1 MRKDMNKAHRE
12 LLNKKYND
20 VCEEYL
26 MAFCDNYNKV
36 YEQDS
41 WVAGDAGTIA
51 CVGDYFFDFIDVIKY
66 SVDNNLTDWDELI
79 KWYDYTLFANEYN
92 QTIPNFTAWHKGCP
106 RLTNE
111 EQERLIKLK
120 KDFEDTIKEYKNK
133 TNPF

>member
-1 MRKDMNKAHRE
+1 MNKAHRE
-12 LLNKKYND
+12 LLNKRYND

-26 MAFCDNYNKV
+26 MAFCDNYNRV
-36 YEQDS
+36 YERDS

-51 CVGDYFFDFIDVIKY
+51 CVEDYFFDFIDVVKY

>member
-36 YEQDS
+36 YERDS

-51 CVGDYFFDFIDVIKY
+51 CVSDYFFDFIDVIKY

-120 KDFEDTIKEYKNK
+120 KDFEDTIEEYKNK

>member
-1 MRKDMNKAHRE
+1 MNKAHRE
-12 LLNKKYND
+12 LLNKRYND

-26 MAFCDNYNKV
+26 MAFCDNYNRV
-36 YEQDS
+36 YERDS
-41 WVAGDAGTIA
+41 WVGGESGTIA
-51 CVGDYFFDFIDVIKY
+51 CVSDYFFDFIDVIKY

-120 KDFEDTIKEYKNK
+120 KDFEDTIVEYKNK

>member
-1 MRKDMNKAHRE
+1 MNKAHRE
-12 LLNKKYND
+12 LLNKRYSD

-26 MAFCDNYNKV
+26 MAFCNNYSRV

-66 SVDNNLTDWDELI
+66 SVDNNLTDWGELI

-111 EQERLIKLK
+111 ERERLIKLK

>member
-1 MRKDMNKAHRE
+1 MNKAHRE
-12 LLNKKYND
+12 LLNKRYND

-26 MAFCDNYNKV
+26 MAFCDNYNRV
-36 YEQDS
+36 YERDS

-66 SVDNNLTDWDELI
+66 SVDNNLTDWDELVE
-79 KWYDYTLFANEYN
+79 WYDYTLFATEYN
-92 QTIPNFTAWHKGCP
+92 QIVPNFTAWHKGCP

-111 EQERLIKLK
+111 EQERLVKLK
-120 KDFEDTIKEYKNK
+120 KDFEDTINEYKNK

>member
-1 MRKDMNKAHRE
+1 MNKAHRE
-12 LLNKKYND
+12 LLNKRYND

-26 MAFCDNYNKV
+26 MAFCDNYNRV
-36 YEQDS
+36 YERDS

-66 SVDNNLTDWDELI
+66 SVDNNLTDWDDLI

-133 TNPF
+133 TNPL

>member
-1 MRKDMNKAHRE
+1 MNKAHRE
-12 LLNKKYND
+12 LLNKRYND

-26 MAFCDNYNKV
+26 MAFCDNYNRV
-36 YEQDS
+36 YERDS

-106 RLTNE
+106 RLTND
-111 EQERLIKLK
+111 EQERLVKLK

>member
-1 MRKDMNKAHRE
+1 MNKAHRE

-26 MAFCDNYNKV
+26 MAFCDNYNRV
-36 YEQDS
+36 YERDS

-120 KDFEDTIKEYKNK
+120 KDFIQEG
-133 TNPF
+133 

>member
-1 MRKDMNKAHRE
+1 MNKAHRE

-36 YEQDS
+36 YERDS

-51 CVGDYFFDFIDVIKY
+51 CVSDYFFDFIDVIKY

-79 KWYDYTLFANEYN
+79 KWYDYTLFANEHN

-120 KDFEDTIKEYKNK
+120 KDFEDTIEEYKNK

>member
-1 MRKDMNKAHRE
+1 MNKAHIE

-26 MAFCDNYNKV
+26 KAFCDNYNRV

-41 WVAGDAGTIA
+41 WVGRESGTIA

-66 SVDNNLTDWDELI
+66 SVDNNLTDWDELVE
-79 KWYDYTLFANEYN
+79 WYDYTLFAHEYD
-92 QTIPNFTAWHKGCP
+92 QIVPNFTAWHKGCP

-133 TNPF
+133 TNSF

>member
-1 MRKDMNKAHRE
+1 MNKAHIE

-26 MAFCDNYNKV
+26 MAFCDNYNRV
-36 YEQDS
+36 YEHDS

-51 CVGDYFFDFIDVIKY
+51 CVSDYFFDFIDVIKY

-120 KDFEDTIKEYKNK
+120 KDFEDTIEEYKNK